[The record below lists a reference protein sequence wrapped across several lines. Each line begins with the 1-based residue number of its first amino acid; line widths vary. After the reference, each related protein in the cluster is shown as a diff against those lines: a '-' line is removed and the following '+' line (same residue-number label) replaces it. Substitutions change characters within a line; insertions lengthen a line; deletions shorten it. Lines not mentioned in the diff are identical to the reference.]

1 MTEKQ
6 AETLAAIVGGEA
18 WQSGGGVWLV
28 TVNRDDG
35 RLVVFSG
42 DSVCEYESDDAF
54 DEGRASNTILLG
66 EDRDFW
72 VIADTEGNV
81 LYKDAELEIGWPDEY
96 EAEHEARGLQSRTGE
111 QYVVRRQ

>member
-1 MTEKQ
+1 MPHEQ
-6 AETLAAIVGGEA
+6 MLIVAGRAEQEHREAGPRTGG
-18 WQSGGGVWLV
+18 S
-28 TVNRDDG
+28 
-35 RLVVFSG
+35 
-42 DSVCEYESDDAF
+42 